1 MYSIVMSVIIDLKVE
16 FDMFLIVIGVRFS
29 LIIVIIVLVMMGGIS
44 VLIQCVL
51 IVCISVLSVM
61 YMMLYVMILLSV
73 IGMFGFGLLLLQ
85 FVIVIM
91 RLMNVKFE
99 LRQFGMWLL
108 ISMKNSSVLM
118 FDMKMYRFGL
128 KFISS
133 GVSMVELN
141 IVMMCC
147 MFIVIICGY
156 VRCLLGLIMCE
167 FVLVGWIC
175 QCGKQELD
183 MGKVFLLVVGCWLLG
198 MCWFGIWCEFMEW
211 KWGW

>member
-1 MYSIVMSVIIDLKVE
+1 
-16 FDMFLIVIGVRFS
+16 
-29 LIIVIIVLVMMGGIS
+29 
-44 VLIQCVL
+44 
-51 IVCISVLSVM
+51 
-61 YMMLYVMILLSV
+61 
-73 IGMFGFGLLLLQ
+73 
-85 FVIVIM
+85 
-91 RLMNVKFE
+91 
-99 LRQFGMWLL
+99 MWLL

-156 VRCLLGLIMCE
+156 GRCLLGLIMCE

-175 QCGKQELD
+175 
-183 MGKVFLLVVGCWLLG
+183 
-198 MCWFGIWCEFMEW
+198 
-211 KWGW
+211 